1 MRAVVI
7 SDSHGDYTNVRRIL
21 LSQSKAEVVFF
32 CGDGIDEL
40 ETLKNSF
47 PEKMFIMV
55 KGNCDWGKKY
65 QTTEFFT
72 LNGKKIMITHGHRY
86 QVKSAYDFVISTA
99 KENGCDVLLF
109 GHTHSAYT
117 DYVDGLYIMN
127 PGSAHGTYG
136 SYGILDIT
144 DKGIVMNVVNL
155 VS

>member
-55 KGNCDWGKKY
+55 KGNCDWGTSCK
-65 QTTEFFT
+65 TTEIFT
-72 LNGKKIMITHGHRY
+72 MNGRKIMITHGHLY
-86 QVKSAYDFVISTA
+86 QVKFTYQNIINTA
-99 KENGCDVLLF
+99 RENGCEILLF
-109 GHTHSAYT
+109 GHTHTAYV
-117 DYVDGLYIMN
+117 DYMDGLYIMN
-127 PGSAHGTYG
+127 PGSAHG
-136 SYGILDIT
+136 SYGAYGTLDIT
-144 DKGIVMNVVNL
+144 EKSIVANIVRL
-155 VS
+155 K